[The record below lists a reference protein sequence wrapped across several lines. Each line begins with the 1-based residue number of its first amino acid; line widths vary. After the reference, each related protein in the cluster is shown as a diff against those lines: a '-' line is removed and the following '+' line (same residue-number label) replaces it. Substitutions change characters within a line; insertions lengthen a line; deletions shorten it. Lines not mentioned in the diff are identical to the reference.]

1 MKVLIELP
9 TWLGDSVMVT
19 PAINNLTTFLQNSE
33 ISLIGSKISIE
44 IFLNHPQV
52 VESHVLDS
60 NYINLYKFVR
70 NLGNFD
76 AFISFRSSYRSKFI
90 KFLVISKNKFQFSS
104 NLYKKGHQVEKY
116 NRFIND
122 SFNINVLPSKLQ
134 IYSQYKIK
142 NNKTKLLGISPGAT
156 YGSAKRWYPE
166 QYAAVAIEL
175 STKYD
180 IIILGGNTEID
191 IAGDIEKHLKN
202 KGIKNFKNLVAK
214 TSIQELIM
222 QISNLDLFI
231 TADSGPMHIAAAYKI
246 PTVAI
251 FGPTK
256 EEETSQ
262 WMNEKGIV
270 VKKNLKCQPC
280 MQRTCPLMHHEC
292 MRLIKSKDVLRAI
305 EKLSLEF

>member
-1 MKVLIELP
+1 
-9 TWLGDSVMVT
+9 
-19 PAINNLTTFLQNSE
+19 
-33 ISLIGSKISIE
+33 
-44 IFLNHPQV
+44 
-52 VESHVLDS
+52 
-60 NYINLYKFVR
+60 
-70 NLGNFD
+70 
-76 AFISFRSSYRSKFI
+76 
-90 KFLVISKNKFQFSS
+90 
-104 NLYKKGHQVEKY
+104 
-116 NRFIND
+116 
-122 SFNINVLPSKLQ
+122 
-134 IYSQYKIK
+134 
-142 NNKTKLLGISPGAT
+142 
-156 YGSAKRWYPE
+156 
-166 QYAAVAIEL
+166 
-175 STKYD
+175 
-180 IIILGGNTEID
+180 
-191 IAGDIEKHLKN
+191 
-202 KGIKNFKNLVAK
+202 
-214 TSIQELIM
+214 M